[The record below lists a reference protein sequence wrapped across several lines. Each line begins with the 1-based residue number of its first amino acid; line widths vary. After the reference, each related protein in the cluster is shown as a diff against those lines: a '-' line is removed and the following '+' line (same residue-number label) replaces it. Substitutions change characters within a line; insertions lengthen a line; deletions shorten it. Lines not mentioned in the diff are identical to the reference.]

1 MKFALAFVISGF
13 PFGAPQDRLPED
25 RWFARDKVMHFAAS
39 MVIQSVGHSVLRA
52 NGFAYRDAA
61 WTAGALTL
69 TTGLGK
75 ELWDRSRGGAFS
87 WKDLAADGAG
97 GGTGAVLMR
106 QVSP

>member
-1 MKFALAFVISGF
+1 MKFALAFVFSGF
-13 PFGAPQDRLPED
+13 PFGGPSERPPED

-39 MVIQSVGHSVLRA
+39 MVIQSVGYSVLRS
-52 NGFAYRDAA
+52 NGFEYRDAA
-61 WTAGALTL
+61 WTAGGLTL
-69 TTGLGK
+69 TTGIGK

-87 WKDLAADGAG
+87 WKDLAADGLG